1 MKNTALLYMAKG
13 LLDDEEEILAA
24 NMTDLEKGREN
35 GLSEGL
41 LDRLMLND
49 DRLTS
54 MSEGWSR

>member
-24 NMTDLEKGREN
+24 NRIDLEKGREN

-54 MSEGWSR
+54 MSEGWWR